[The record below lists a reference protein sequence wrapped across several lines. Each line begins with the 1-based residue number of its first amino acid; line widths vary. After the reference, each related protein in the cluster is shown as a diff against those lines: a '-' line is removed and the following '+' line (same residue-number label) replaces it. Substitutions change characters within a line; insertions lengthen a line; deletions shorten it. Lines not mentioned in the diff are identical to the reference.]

1 LNPASVTI
9 SSNGNGATVLTV
21 KTTAGLSNAHVR
33 PFRDNLWGLGGEGVV
48 LAGLLIFVGPSRR
61 RRWMSM
67 LVLVWVIV
75 VTGAIGCNS
84 IIRGSSS
91 SAKDYTFLVAATD
104 STNSKITASANFTVT
119 VQ

>member
-1 LNPASVTI
+1 
-9 SSNGNGATVLTV
+9 
-21 KTTAGLSNAHVR
+21 
-33 PFRDNLWGLGGEGVV
+33 LWGLGGEGVV